1 MKDFQRRNKM
11 TMQFLLMEKERKLVE
26 KAQNQSQFTEDMMMI
41 EHGLQ
46 QKEIEDQKALATSR
60 RDRAREEDLA
70 LDD

>member
-1 MKDFQRRNKM
+1 
-11 TMQFLLMEKERKLVE
+11 MQFLLMEKERKLVE